1 MHVNLKKISFLFL
14 AIIIALSAVLF
25 FEAINVPARFQQFS
39 KNTIQFQKVGQ
50 AAVSMQEASDYLT
63 DESRLF
69 AITGEWSHLENYFT
83 EVETSK
89 RREKALDIIR
99 NVNELGE
106 SAKCLELAM
115 EESKKLEALE
125 CKSMKLVVAAKG
137 YDKNPAYKIPQ
148 AIADIQLSDQ
158 ELALD
163 FNTKM
168 ANAWLILFSQ
178 QYFEMKK
185 SISKYRSS
193 AVEEIF
199 KYSIGLNRK
208 NAINLRA
215 AFQKTIAVIVLI
227 VASSFAFFLI
237 VMFLVINSL
246 YSFIDSIKKNQKL
259 KAVHAKELELLRQ
272 TYNEMFDI
280 AMEKQNFLQKQAE
293 HDELTGLIN
302 RTAFKTI
309 LKALKESQETV
320 AFVMIDVDKFKE
332 INDKY
337 GHPAG
342 DKTLKAVAQ
351 ILKTIFRSTDYAARI
366 GGDEFAVVLSKC
378 SDDMEKTKRM
388 ISEKMESL
396 FNKMKEECAK
406 GLPPTTLSCGIAISG
421 NGWTESLV
429 NEADKALYLVKRD
442 GRNGYKFA
450 D

>member
-25 FEAINVPARFQQFS
+25 FGAIKVPARFQQFS

-199 KYSIGLNRK
+199 KYSSGLNKR
-208 NAINLRA
+208 NAKNLRA
-215 AFQKTIAVIVLI
+215 AFHKTIAAIVLI
-227 VASSFAFFLI
+227 VAASFAFF
-237 VMFLVINSL
+237 
-246 YSFIDSIKKNQKL
+246 
-259 KAVHAKELELLRQ
+259 
-272 TYNEMFDI
+272 
-280 AMEKQNFLQKQAE
+280 
-293 HDELTGLIN
+293 
-302 RTAFKTI
+302 
-309 LKALKESQETV
+309 
-320 AFVMIDVDKFKE
+320 
-332 INDKY
+332 
-337 GHPAG
+337 
-342 DKTLKAVAQ
+342 
-351 ILKTIFRSTDYAARI
+351 
-366 GGDEFAVVLSKC
+366 
-378 SDDMEKTKRM
+378 
-388 ISEKMESL
+388 
-396 FNKMKEECAK
+396 
-406 GLPPTTLSCGIAISG
+406 
-421 NGWTESLV
+421 
-429 NEADKALYLVKRD
+429 
-442 GRNGYKFA
+442 
-450 D
+450 